1 MLPECRVR
9 KATKA
14 ADPSEDAGEN
24 QLALGLDDVR
34 LRDVMARRTLPAMGA
49 IWLASCGMWKP
60 TPSSRSRRS
69 NKPCSRSEIEG
80 RE

>member
-34 LRDVMARRTLPAMGA
+34 FL
-49 IWLASCGMWKP
+49 
-60 TPSSRSRRS
+60 
-69 NKPCSRSEIEG
+69 
-80 RE
+80 